1 MKKLVQNKVVEYG
14 TNELKKH
21 IRTSTR
27 NAFLITNGLFIILFL
42 AILSYSG
49 VDDIKKYFA
58 PFKDIQNVVMIP
70 INPPTEEIEDVNES
84 PEPIEPITPPN
95 NPNEGDG
102 GSEKKSG
109 EFKGVEDN
117 KYKDTVEVANFEET
131 AHSTSKGG
139 GTGKD
144 PNQKLTPEPVVTFGN
159 GKQNSPKPVD
169 VPEDVFIPV
178 EKQPSLDIVKLQKLV
193 KYPELAKKVG
203 IEGRVIIKV
212 LVGIDGKVL
221 KRRVEYTDNTLLNDE
236 ALKAIDNYG
245 KLEPAKQN
253 DQPVACWVSIPI
265 TFRLK

>member
-49 VDDIKKYFA
+49 VDDIKNYLA
-58 PFKDIQNVVMIP
+58 PFKDK
-70 INPPTEEIEDVNES
+70 INDIIINIDPLTDKVEDVVKDK
-84 PEPIEPITPPN
+84 EPDEPITPPN

-117 KYKDTVEVANFEET
+117 QYKDTVEVASFDET

-144 PNQKLTPEPVVTFGN
+144 PNQKLTPEPVVVFGN
-159 GKQNSPKPVD
+159 G

-178 EKQPSLDIVKLQKLV
+178 EIQPSLDIVKLQKLV

-236 ALKAIDNYG
+236 ALKAIDKYG
-245 KLEPAKQN
+245 NLEPAMQN